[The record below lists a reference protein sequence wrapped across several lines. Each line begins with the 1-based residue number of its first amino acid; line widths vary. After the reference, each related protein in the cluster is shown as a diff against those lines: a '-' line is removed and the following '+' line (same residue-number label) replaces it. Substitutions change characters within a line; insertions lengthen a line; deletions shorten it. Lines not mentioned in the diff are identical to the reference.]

1 MQLATRSRKA
11 KQRTCANCEHSLGR
25 KRTDAV
31 YCSHACRQAAYQIR
45 KDARRARTAREEAE
59 AEARRIAAERA
70 AERERIWLEQQQAE
84 KQRQAAQR
92 EYERLHPPPKP
103 TSAPA
108 QPYDGVQCWRVATG
122 EAHPRTIAGMFDP
135 PKPGFFERLLGA
147 SQITPRQAVTM
158 WNELQRA
165 RWEEKQRARGM
176 TVNR

>member
-1 MQLATRSRKA
+1 MRLATRSRKA
-11 KQRTCANCEHSLGR
+11 KRTCANCGHSLGR

-31 YCSHACRQAAYQIR
+31 YCSHACRQAAYQVR
-45 KDARRARTAREEAE
+45 KDAQVARAAREEAE

-108 QPYDGVQCWRVATG
+108 QPYDGVQCWRVAMG
-122 EAHPRTIAGMFDP
+122 EAHPRTIAGMVDP
-135 PKPGFFERLLGA
+135 PKPSLIERAFGTA
-147 SQITPRQAVTM
+147 RITPREAVRM
-158 WNELQRA
+158 WNEVQREKWA
-165 RWEEKQRARGM
+165 EKQRTRGM
-176 TVNR
+176 TVHR